1 MVLKS
6 SLRMLGARTLHEPS
20 DKHSRK
26 SSSKIFFLK
35 FFLVEDPGSA
45 DRGITD
51 QPATPIPRREL
62 PVDNLFLDE
71 DQMTSKSSS
80 EKEFS
85 PSTIVSAR

>member
-1 MVLKS
+1 
-6 SLRMLGARTLHEPS
+6 MLGARTLHEPS

-45 DRGITD
+45 DRGK
-51 QPATPIPRREL
+51 IPRREL